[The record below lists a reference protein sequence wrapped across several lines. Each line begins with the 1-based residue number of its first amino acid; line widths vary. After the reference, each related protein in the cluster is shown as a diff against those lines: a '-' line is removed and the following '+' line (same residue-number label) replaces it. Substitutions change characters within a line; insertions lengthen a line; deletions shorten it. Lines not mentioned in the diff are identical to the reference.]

1 MWGPLKGFSRE
12 FVKCYQ
18 TQKSMGC
25 GGTSSPVWFCEPSVT
40 RGSRTM
46 LMTFLRTSHN
56 GCCCRSFY
64 KKITSRVGLNE
75 HWRNET
81 YQKMPYILA
90 SINKENLRIL
100 SKKCPLCKSPI
111 RRTPRVHLS
120 RNFPEPQVTPS
131 RALHLQYQNKT
142 TPHLKKRGRNSVSN
156 ASAKFPKIFEYWFR
170 YDLYHLFLVVLFFN
184 LCEKRG
190 YFIFLW
196 FLFIYQRP
204 RN

>member
-1 MWGPLKGFSRE
+1 MLSNSEKYGVLADIKPRLILWTISHTWLTHHADDFSSH
-12 FVKCYQ
+12 
-18 TQKSMGC
+18 KSQRLLL
-25 GGTSSPVWFCEPSVT
+25 S
-40 RGSRTM
+40 
-46 LMTFLRTSHN
+46 
-56 GCCCRSFY
+56 RSFY
-64 KKITSRVGLNE
+64 KKITSRVGLKE

-120 RNFPEPQVTPS
+120 RNFPEQQVTPS
-131 RALHLQYQNKT
+131 RTLHPQYQNKT

-196 FLFIYQRP
+196 FFFYLSKT
-204 RN
+204 